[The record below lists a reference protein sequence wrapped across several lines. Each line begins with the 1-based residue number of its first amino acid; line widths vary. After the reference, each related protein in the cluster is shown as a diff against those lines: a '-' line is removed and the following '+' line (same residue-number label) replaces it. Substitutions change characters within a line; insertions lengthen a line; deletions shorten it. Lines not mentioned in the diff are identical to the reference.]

1 MITAMVVYF
10 DGILV
15 IRDTGRFTGGL
26 EVMYRPRQAAELIYV
41 VFKYFSYIAGYF
53 VICGSRIMYRHC
65 IRAW

>member
-41 VFKYFSYIAGYF
+41 VFKYFDYSY
-53 VICGSRIMYRHC
+53 S
-65 IRAW
+65 

>member
-26 EVMYRPRQAAELIYV
+26 EVMYRPRHAAELIYV
-41 VFKYFSYIAGYF
+41 VFKYFDYSYSWMLSYL
-53 VICGSRIMYRHC
+53 R
-65 IRAW
+65 